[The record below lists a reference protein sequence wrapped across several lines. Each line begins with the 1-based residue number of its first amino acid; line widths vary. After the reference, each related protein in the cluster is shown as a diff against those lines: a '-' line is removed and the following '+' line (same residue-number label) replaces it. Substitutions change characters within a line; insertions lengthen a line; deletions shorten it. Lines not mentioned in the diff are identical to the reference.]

1 LVNKNLVN
9 SRFQSLQNRII
20 ETIEMVETK
29 TFLHDSWQRPEGGG
43 GNTCILENGKIFERA
58 GIGFS
63 HVYGSQLPKSA
74 TEAHPEIENR
84 KWEAM
89 GVSLV
94 FHPHNPFIP
103 TVHMNVRFFVASQ
116 DNKDDVWWFGG
127 GMDLTPYY
135 PFEEDVI
142 HFHQTLKD
150 GLDQFDEKLYPDYK
164 KQCDEYFY
172 LKHRNEPR
180 GIGGIFFDDLN
191 KFGFVKTSNLVFSI
205 GDLFLNAYMPIVQK
219 RKNNEYTDEQKKFQL
234 YRRGRYVEFN
244 LLQDRG
250 TLFGIQSKGR
260 TESILMSMPPMV
272 NWSYDWTPKK
282 GSAEEELYTKF
293 LINKDWLSSDKC

>member
-1 LVNKNLVN
+1 
-9 SRFQSLQNRII
+9 
-20 ETIEMVETK
+20 
-29 TFLHDSWQRPEGGG
+29 
-43 GNTCILENGKIFERA
+43 
-58 GIGFS
+58 
-63 HVYGSQLPKSA
+63 
-74 TEAHPEIENR
+74 
-84 KWEAM
+84 
-89 GVSLV
+89 
-94 FHPHNPFIP
+94 
-103 TVHMNVRFFVASQ
+103 
-116 DNKDDVWWFGG
+116 
-127 GMDLTPYY
+127 MDLTPYY

-234 YRRGRYVEFN
+234 YTTRS
-244 LLQDRG
+244 L
-250 TLFGIQSKGR
+250 
-260 TESILMSMPPMV
+260 
-272 NWSYDWTPKK
+272 
-282 GSAEEELYTKF
+282 
-293 LINKDWLSSDKC
+293 C